1 MRTHTPGHL
10 TLYVSSM
17 RSEIMRLEHVN
28 RGETW
33 RLQWRSHRDL
43 GNLPL
48 LCEVTSPG
56 RSRSC
61 IDSFYSTETVLAMS
75 EGEEDPPTMET
86 REQSYPLN
94 SRRLTASI
102 IGRITSALEV
112 PTGGSLEDTRQMLEG
127 KLVEA
132 GREPRNVQVVL
143 VGADDGATVRLEDDG
158 GMFLELMPAGP
169 DADAAERDG
178 GGSRES
184 DEADGDSDHAC
195 ASELREEIRRA
206 NEQIRALKEEVSSV
220 RGELESERERGKE
233 ELARER
239 ENLANA
245 RAKYKELWSIYC
257 ARSARDDALIAS
269 KEKELED
276 LRNRLAEHEHHSTS
290 TVTPLPRELGH
301 DSPSPRVD
309 LGPTRE
315 PSPCTH
321 KLALQSG
328 EGTTHGYL
336 QR

>member
-1 MRTHTPGHL
+1 M
-10 TLYVSSM
+10 
-17 RSEIMRLEHVN
+17 
-28 RGETW
+28 
-33 RLQWRSHRDL
+33 
-43 GNLPL
+43 
-48 LCEVTSPG
+48 
-56 RSRSC
+56 
-61 IDSFYSTETVLAMS
+61 
-75 EGEEDPPTMET
+75 
-86 REQSYPLN
+86 
-94 SRRLTASI
+94 
-102 IGRITSALEV
+102 
-112 PTGGSLEDTRQMLEG
+112 EG

-158 GMFLELMPAGP
+158 GMFLELAPAGP

-184 DEADGDSDHAC
+184 DETDGDSDHAC

-233 ELARER
+233 ELAKER
-239 ENLANA
+239 DNLANA

-290 TVTPLPRELGH
+290 KVTPLPRELGH

-315 PSPCTH
+315 PSPHTSLPSRRGKAPPMDIYNGDVHFDDCIETVWRMEWVERH
-321 KLALQSG
+321 GNANATSRTSEGQSIG
-328 EGTTHGYL
+328 RVESDG
-336 QR
+336 RER